1 MIPQVLK
8 RWVLRVCD
16 MDPIV
21 KDNLWYQRSYKVKVR
36 KFKGVFKDY
45 LTVWFG
51 LEIKKILSYVQNN
64 KYLESK
70 AEFK

>member
-36 KFKGVFKDY
+36 KFKGVLKDY
-45 LTVWFG
+45 FTVW
-51 LEIKKILSYVQNN
+51 LRNKKIRLKFSYSIV
-64 KYLESK
+64 Y
-70 AEFK
+70 

>member
-1 MIPQVLK
+1 MIPQVPK
-8 RWVLRVCD
+8 RWVLPVCD
-16 MDPIV
+16 MGPIV

-51 LEIKKILSYVQNN
+51 DKKILSYVQNN

-70 AEFK
+70 AEFR